1 MTTVVGTLAVA
12 GGLIVLGRY
21 LMEVLSVAMARHLKG
36 VEYLAPNPL
45 WGAIGFTV
53 AVLGGLLFLI

>member
-1 MTTVVGTLAVA
+1 MAIFVGTLALT
-12 GGLIVLGRY
+12 GGTFVLGRY
-21 LMEVLSVAMARHLKG
+21 LMALLSVAKG
-36 VEYLAPNPL
+36 AEYLAPNPL

>member
-1 MTTVVGTLAVA
+1 MTIFVGTLALT
-12 GGLIVLGRY
+12 GGTFVLGRY
-21 LMEVLSVAMARHLKG
+21 LMALLSVAKG
-36 VEYLAPNPL
+36 VEHLAPNPL